1 MLNINENY
9 TIYNVINI
17 CKLSATELNVVIN
30 SSPRGLYS
38 MRSLKA
44 GGGVS
49 ISYPLTTST
58 VNDVFHTIEW
68 IVESVSLD
76 V

>member
-1 MLNINENY
+1 M
-9 TIYNVINI
+9 
-17 CKLSATELNVVIN
+17 S
-30 SSPRGLYS
+30 S

-44 GGGVS
+44 GGGGVS

-58 VNDVFHTIEW
+58 VSAVFHTIEW